1 MPIYA
6 TLPAGQVRYIV
17 ADAGAKL
24 LVVSG
29 KERARAALEAAAG
42 LDTQGDRHGPRA
54 RRRAS
59 RRSAICRCPPRSSAP
74 SRRPSRGDDLASLI
88 YTSGTTGDPKGVM
101 LTHRNF
107 MSQVNTIKPLFPIT
121 ERDISMSFLPLSHVY
136 ERTVDYVF
144 LSYGVQINYVE
155 SIERV
160 PMQLTEIRPTIMV
173 SVPRLYERSYI
184 KIISKIQAEGGAKKR
199 LFEWGLRVGRQVREA
214 VWRGEKASPFA
225 RGQYAV
231 AKARIFSKVME
242 QLGGRLR
249 FTISGG
255 APLAR
260 EVAEFFDIVGL
271 PILQGYGL
279 TETSPV
285 IAACRLEFNR
295 LGSVGTLIPGV
306 EVRIAPDGE
315 ILVRGPNIM
324 KGYWRKPEAT
334 AEAIDGD
341 GWLHT
346 GDVGYLDSDGCLFI
360 TDRKKDIIVTSGG
373 KNIAPQPIEGR
384 LGATPFIAQAVVI
397 GDKYPYL
404 TALVVPNFENL
415 EAHFAEKGIKGLD
428 RAGMAEHAE
437 TNAAGRGGRE
447 EGQRRARHARAHPPL
462 HRPQARVLPRGGRD
476 DADDEGPPPHRRR
489 ALPRPHRGDVP
500 QDPARRRVRA
510 GGVSRQG
517 TGDRGRDVTSDDRPP
532 VLGARLESE
541 VGVLTRY
548 LRAALHRATYKVL
561 EDGTFLG
568 EIPGFDGVWANA
580 GALEACR
587 EELEEV
593 LEEWILFRVSRQLPL
608 PAIDNLEL
616 RIREVA

>member
-1 MPIYA
+1 MP
-6 TLPAGQVRYIV
+6 LPSKKQRP
-17 ADAGAKL
+17 
-24 LVVSG
+24 
-29 KERARAALEAAAG
+29 E
-42 LDTQGDRHGPRA
+42 P
-54 RRRAS
+54 
-59 RRSAICRCPPRSSAP
+59 AP
-74 SRRPSRGDDLASLI
+74 LSGDDLASLI

-242 QLGGRLR
+242 RLGGRLR

-315 ILVRGPNIM
+315 ILARGANIM

-334 AEAIDGD
+334 AEAIDAD
-341 GWLHT
+341 GWFHT
-346 GDVGYLDSDGCLFI
+346 GDVGYLDADGCLYI

-384 LGATPFIAQAVVI
+384 LGATPYIAQAVVI

-437 TNAAGRGGRE
+437 TNALVAEAVKKINGELGMHERIRRFTVLKRE
-447 EGQRRARHARAHPPL
+447 FSLEDGEMTPTMK
-462 HRPQARVLPRGGRD
+462 V
-476 DADDEGPPPHRRR
+476 
-489 ALPRPHRGDVP
+489 
-500 QDPARRRVRA
+500 RRRVVGERYRDVIEGMYLKTQRA
-510 GGVSRQG
+510 G
-517 TGDRGRDVTSDDRPP
+517 
-532 VLGARLESE
+532 EYE
-541 VGVLTRY
+541 
-548 LRAALHRATYKVL
+548 
-561 EDGTFLG
+561 LG
-568 EIPGFDGVWANA
+568 E
-580 GALEACR
+580 
-587 EELEEV
+587 
-593 LEEWILFRVSRQLPL
+593 
-608 PAIDNLEL
+608 
-616 RIREVA
+616 